1 MPEPQ
6 SRIRDLLD
14 AHFPGAWGED
24 PSSTRGANVSILRST
39 NLDDDG
45 HVDLSTGAARRFSAR
60 ELAEKRL
67 AGGDILLEASGG
79 GPGKPVGRVALFRQ
93 EGEHAFASSNF
104 FRTLRVNR
112 RLADPAYVT
121 WSLQRLQKRPEIWQ
135 FQQQTTGIINLRYAD
150 YLNSKIFTPSLAEQ
164 RRIAEILDSF
174 DLAIFHL
181 RSPSTKFTQLR
192 TAHIR
197 KLMDD
202 GLSILRSVEASELS
216 CVERKMHGRWTV
228 APLASTLDAIE
239 AGNSPNV
246 EDSPAG
252 PGEWG
257 VLKVSAIGRHG
268 FRPEE
273 NKVAHD
279 KSLHVKNLCVHPG
292 DLLISRANTSELVGL
307 TCVVRETPP
316 GLMLCDKTLRL
327 HVNPTRT
334 SAEYVHLALSLTEIR
349 RQIETA
355 ATGTSGSM
363 KNISQA
369 AIRRLM
375 IPWADREL
383 IDRVVRD
390 DAAYVAQIE
399 ALMRQEQG
407 LIRLKQG
414 LMEDLLT
421 GRVRVSEAEAVV
433 ESL

>member
-1 MPEPQ
+1 MRDAHNISPEWTLSPLRTLLRRRKERATGKETLLSVTQ
-6 SRIRDLLD
+6 SRGVILQEEVGRRDSSND
-14 AHFPGAWGED
+14 DKSSYWRVEPGDIVYNTMRMWQGV
-24 PSSTRGANVSILRST
+24 SGRSTTRGIVSPAYTVCEPIEDIDTRFLAYLFKSPYSISKFYRLSQGLVSDTWNLRY
-39 NLDDDG
+39 
-45 HVDLSTGAARRFSAR
+45 
-60 ELAEKRL
+60 
-67 AGGDILLEASGG
+67 
-79 GPGKPVGRVALFRQ
+79 P
-93 EGEHAFASSNF
+93 AFASIKF
-104 FRTLRVNR
+104 
-112 RLADPAYVT
+112 AIP
-121 WSLQRLQKRPEIWQ
+121 P
-135 FQQQTTGIINLRYAD
+135 
-150 YLNSKIFTPSLAEQ
+150 LAEQ

-174 DLAIFHL
+174 DLAISHL
-181 RSPSTKFTQLR
+181 HSSATKFSQLR

-216 CVERKMHGRWTV
+216 RVERKMHDRWTV
-228 APLASTLDAIE
+228 APLASTLNAIE
-239 AGNSPNV
+239 AGNSPKV
-246 EDSPAG
+246 EDTPAG

-279 KSLHVKNLCVHPG
+279 KSLHVKNLCIRPG
-292 DLLISRANTSELVGL
+292 DLLISRANTSELVGM

-327 HVNPTRT
+327 HVNPART

-369 AIRRLM
+369 AIRRLV
-375 IPWADREL
+375 IPWTDREL
-383 IDRVVRD
+383 MDQVVRD
-390 DAAYVAQIE
+390 DAAYATQIE
-399 ALMRQEQG
+399 ALMRQEKR
-407 LIRLKQG
+407 LNRLKSG

-421 GRVRVSEAEAVV
+421 GRVRVSEAEAVL